1 MSIASTSTSSGPVAH
16 IGDGDDAPLT
26 NPAWHSLIGP
36 HAHLAEGDG
45 KARRYPRDVS
55 PFTAISDP
63 DDPEAW
69 DDLRRLVGPG
79 GYGVITGWDG
89 QPPAGWSIVEGGE
102 GVQITGEDVAGEPD
116 DSLLVLTAA
125 DVPEMLDLVQRTQP
139 GPFEPRTI
147 ELGGYLGIRSD
158 DGRLVAMAG
167 RRLNPPGWV
176 EISAVCTDAEFRG
189 RGYAARLVLAVAH
202 GIRADG
208 LVPLLHAAGSNTNAI
223 RLYEQL
229 GFRLRRRP
237 SFVLVRADD

>member
-1 MSIASTSTSSGPVAH
+1 VPRVST
-16 IGDGDDAPLT
+16 GDGDDSVLL

-36 HAHLAEGDG
+36 HAHLAEGSG
-45 KARRYPRDVS
+45 KARRYPHDVS
-55 PFTAISDP
+55 PFTAMSDP
-63 DDPEAW
+63 DDREAW
-69 DDLRRLVGPG
+69 EDLRALVGPG

-89 QPPAGWSIVEGGE
+89 EPPRGWSIVQGGE
-102 GVQITGEDVAGEPD
+102 GVQITGEDVAGVPD
-116 DSLLVLTAA
+116 EDLLVLTAA

-176 EISAVCTDAEFRG
+176 EISAVCTDEEFRG

-208 LVPLLHAAGSNTNAI
+208 LVPLLHAAGSNENAI
-223 RLYEQL
+223 RVYERL
-229 GFRLRRRP
+229 GFRVRRRP
-237 SFVLVRADD
+237 SFVLVQADA